1 MTKMV
6 SNCLT
11 CQLKDFKLRS
21 QIRQKNVDFKFQN
34 EKNQYFFFSS
44 AQLSLHNSTNFNTF
58 HVQSCLIILPQV
70 CSAHTCAQQKT
81 PQIRML
87 FILLPQ
93 KQFYSTLC
101 DQMYHNVFITKLK
114 RVCLMAYTVL
124 LHKNPIQTFAQ
135 VMHGFS
141 HMHNSL
147 QTKDTRD
154 KEGFMYQTE
163 SSISLC

>member
-1 MTKMV
+1 
-6 SNCLT
+6 
-11 CQLKDFKLRS
+11 
-21 QIRQKNVDFKFQN
+21 
-34 EKNQYFFFSS
+34 
-44 AQLSLHNSTNFNTF
+44 
-58 HVQSCLIILPQV
+58 
-70 CSAHTCAQQKT
+70 
-81 PQIRML
+81 ML

-101 DQMYHNVFITKLK
+101 DQKYHNVFITKLK

-163 SSISLC
+163 SSISLCWYYVNIRDLQDIILTWFFIREKER